1 MELAYIKASI
11 FFALI
16 IVLPVLYIMRHEG
29 VFGSK
34 KEPVKKISKDGECI
48 EFFDELLAHM
58 SNVVGSTLDY
68 ASRSVMRG
76 LVIKNLSHKKPFNG
90 KQLACAS
97 VQIRFMLKIYPKGV
111 RKIVAYAESSY
122 GEPRWDG
129 KEMHYNYPINT
140 DEFEC
145 DVNDFANM
153 WESIVAKCYVIDVEV
168 DETTD
173 RVRNGTMSYWTEKRY
188 GHVL

>member
-34 KEPVKKISKDGECI
+34 KELVKKINKDGECI

-58 SNVVGSTLDY
+58 SNVVGSKLDY
-68 ASRSVMRG
+68 ASRSVMRN
-76 LVIKNLSHKKPFNG
+76 LVIKTLTHKATLNG

-97 VQIRFMLKIYPKGV
+97 VQIRFMLKIYPKGI

-129 KEMHYNYPINT
+129 KEMHYDYPINT
-140 DEFEC
+140 DEFEY
-145 DVNDFANM
+145 DVNDFAGM
-153 WESIVAKCYVIDVEV
+153 WEDILNKFYVVDVNC
-168 DETTD
+168 DETTE

-188 GHVL
+188 GHLL